1 MCLLCF
7 NYCRFYAKLALFTV
21 FVLTLQTDIAADWC
35 FWFSVNDS
43 FIEQVW
49 SPCHSPR
56 KDFCYIAAK
65 L

>member
-49 SPCHSPR
+49 SPLS
-56 KDFCYIAAK
+56 
-65 L
+65 